1 MTSSRIMKSYVLMTE
16 RMSLVRALYIVSV
29 ASNGPQDEVTFEFRQ
44 AVGDVLEGMAL
55 EQLRLTHIDK
65 ERVSEEVKWLQER
78 T

>member
-1 MTSSRIMKSYVLMTE
+1 MTSARIVRSYEMVTQ
-16 RMSLVRALYIVSV
+16 RMSIIRALYIVSV

-55 EQLRLTHIDK
+55 EQLKLTHISRK
-65 ERVSEEVKWLQER
+65 SVSDEVKWLQER

>member
-1 MTSSRIMKSYVLMTE
+1 MKSYELMTQ

-29 ASNGPQDEVTFEFRQ
+29 ASNGPPGEVTLEFRQ

-55 EQLRLTHIDK
+55 EQLKLTYID
-65 ERVSEEVKWLQER
+65 RDNVSDEVRWLQER

>member
-1 MTSSRIMKSYVLMTE
+1 
-16 RMSLVRALYIVSV
+16 MSLIRALYIVSV

-55 EQLRLTHIDK
+55 EQLKLMHIDK
-65 ERVSEEVKWLQER
+65 ECVSEEVKWLQER